1 METRDALRARRNVRS
16 FTDRP
21 IPEADLIEILEAGRR
36 APSANNRQH
45 WDFVLSTDRRQLE
58 QLATLWQGAG
68 HIASSA
74 ATITLVLPEADDERQ
89 GALDQFDLGQALMA
103 MAVAAADLGIGS
115 GHAAIADQERC
126 RELLGLPPDRY
137 GAYFLA
143 LGYPADHPMR
153 PIASPKRR
161 PFDEVVHRGRW

>member
-16 FTDRP
+16 FADRP
-21 IPEADLIEILEAGRR
+21 IPEAQLVEILEAGRR

-45 WDFVLSTDRRQLE
+45 WDFLVSTDRQELE

-68 HIASSA
+68 HVASSA
-74 ATITLVLPEADDERQ
+74 ATITLVLPAPDDERQ
-89 GALDQFDLGQALMA
+89 AMIDQFDLGQAVMA

-115 GHAAIADQERC
+115 GHAAIADQARC
-126 RELLGLPPDRY
+126 RELLGLPADRY

-143 LGYPADHPMR
+143 LGYPADR
-153 PIASPKRR
+153 PISPVASPKRR
-161 PFDEVVHRGRW
+161 PFEEVVHRGRW

>member
-16 FTDRP
+16 FADRP
-21 IPEADLIEILEAGRR
+21 IPEAHLGEILEAGRR
-36 APSANNRQH
+36 SPSANNRQH
-45 WDFVLSTDRRQLE
+45 WDFVVSTDRQQLE

-68 HIASSA
+68 HVATSA
-74 ATITLVLPEADDERQ
+74 ATITLVLPAAEDERQ
-89 GALDQFDLGQALMA
+89 AMMDQFDLGQAMMA

-115 GHAAIADQERC
+115 GHAAIADQGRC
-126 RELLGLPPDRY
+126 RELLALPVDHY

-143 LGYPADHPMR
+143 LGYPADRPIS

-161 PFDEVVHRGRW
+161 PFEEVVHRGRW